1 MENTTM
7 ATITQ
12 ETRLDLAR
20 HELVTVSDA
29 REHTLRCNTGE
40 LWITL
45 DQDQRDIILG
55 AGETWRIDNNG
66 PVAISALR
74 DSTLSLCRRQPFGD
88 RVMGR
93 ARNVLVSLLNW
104 EFPPLASFPSTLIR

>member
-1 MENTTM
+1 M

-12 ETRLDLAR
+12 ETRFELSR

-29 REHTLRCNTGE
+29 RAHEIRCESGE

-45 DQDQRDIILG
+45 DGDRRDIILG
-55 AGETWRIDNNG
+55 AGKAWRIDG
-66 PVAISALR
+66 DGAVAISALR
-74 DSTLSLCRRQPFGD
+74 DSTLRLCRQQSFGD

-93 ARNVLVSLLNW
+93 AHNVLVSLLNW
-104 EFPPLASFPSTLIR
+104 EFPPLASFPSTMIR